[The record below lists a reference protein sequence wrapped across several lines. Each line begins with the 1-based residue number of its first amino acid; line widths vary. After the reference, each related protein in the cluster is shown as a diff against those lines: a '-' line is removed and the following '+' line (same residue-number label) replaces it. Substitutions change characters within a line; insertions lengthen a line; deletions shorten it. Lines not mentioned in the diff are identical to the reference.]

1 MRNNKRVV
9 ITIIVLAT
17 LLISCQPNIG
27 NVATPNSASSEIQ
40 DIRVQVVEPTRTT
53 ARVEQFPL
61 PNCGGTDKLVQSLG
75 TYASVSKSATVGASA
90 TVTGGGEVAIPETA
104 RLKLEIQ
111 VELAYE
117 KAFESANSRTDSIEM
132 SAAAGTH
139 VIYTVLWEEQ
149 TFNSIIQYSA
159 DGKVYEAPYTYQL
172 SVPKIDTSYNV
183 DCGGG
188 NNGNGNSQP
197 MPTIIVATPNPPS
210 QPTYPESL
218 CPTSIS
224 QSVINSWKIGVAD
237 VPTVHS
243 YINDFDRD
251 RRGGEFAKNTSI
263 PAGVIVAMNFDE
275 VDASAWS
282 QYPVVAI
289 VHSGSWGLFQTTGD
303 FISPNTGAC
312 RVLVP

>member
-1 MRNNKRVV
+1 MRKNLHAA
-9 ITIIVLAT
+9 ITIIVSLVF
-17 LLISCQPNIG
+17 LISCQPNV
-27 NVATPNSASSEIQ
+27 VATPDTKNGDIQ

-75 TYASVSKSATVGASA
+75 TYASVSKSATVGTST

-183 DCGGG
+183 DCGG
-188 NNGNGNSQP
+188 NNGNTQP
-197 MPTIIVATPNPPS
+197 MPTIVLPTPVPPS
-210 QPTYPESL
+210 LPTYPETL

-237 VPTVHS
+237 VPTVHT

-251 RRGGEFAKNTSI
+251 RRGGEFSKGTSI
-263 PAGVIVAMNFDE
+263 PAGVIIATNFDE
-275 VDASAWS
+275 TNGSTWS

-289 VHSGSWGLFQTTGD
+289 VHSGSWGLFQSTGEY
-303 FISPNTGAC
+303 IAPNAGAC
-312 RVLVP
+312 RVLIP